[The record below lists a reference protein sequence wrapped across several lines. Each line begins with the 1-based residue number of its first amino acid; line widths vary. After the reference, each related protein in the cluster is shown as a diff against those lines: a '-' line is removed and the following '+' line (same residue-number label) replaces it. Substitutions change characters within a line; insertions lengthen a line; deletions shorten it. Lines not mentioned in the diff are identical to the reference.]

1 MKTVTKSKSFSDI
14 SPEVNEDLKG
24 IIIINNCYSLEIKIK
39 GETNQKAK
47 TNAHYEVELLER
59 QYDEGLTT
67 FFYTKVFPLYRDVF
81 VSANGLIQ
89 TIDKAK
95 NHINLILIKNIQLGL
110 LDDECKPSLRDRIV

>member
-47 TNAHYEVELLER
+47 TNAHYEVELLE
-59 QYDEGLTT
+59 Q
-67 FFYTKVFPLYRDVF
+67 
-81 VSANGLIQ
+81 
-89 TIDKAK
+89 
-95 NHINLILIKNIQLGL
+95 
-110 LDDECKPSLRDRIV
+110 